1 VSLRWVVGDRR
12 WCDGK
17 CERELP
23 LDAYRPGR
31 AQCRD
36 CERAKS
42 RKRNYRRYHHSRAYH
57 LAVLARMRDYYQRK
71 KAA

>member
-1 VSLRWVVGDRR
+1 
-12 WCDGK
+12 
-17 CERELP
+17 LP